1 MGPQL
6 GNLKDLV
13 LLPNWSM
20 LARFPEQKCKTQKY
34 FIRGHPVG
42 DASPR
47 IDSLLSQQIEAIA
60 TVLSVI
66 LGIFPSKH
74 NLEPQLLNGSF
85 RTGAFVLNAAQ
96 LCQVTL

>member
-20 LARFPEQKCKTQKY
+20 LARFPVQKCKTQKY

-42 DASPR
+42 DTNPR
-47 IDSLLSQQIEAIA
+47 IGSLLSQQFEPIA
-60 TVLSVI
+60 TVI